1 MPHRPESKRGSLMTD
16 RKRALIIDPSS
27 IFRRTLK
34 TVILTSEP
42 HVAVTEAPNADLALE
57 ILRQQSP
64 DVVFLDIA
72 LPQSNGIE
80 FIRRIKKI
88 TPDTRIVVLT
98 SHDSTEQKE
107 ASFKQGAEVF
117 LSKESTVGLR
127 LIDVIHS
134 TLQLHGAT

>member
-1 MPHRPESKRGSLMTD
+1 MSD
-16 RKRALIIDPSS
+16 RKRALIIDQSS

-34 TVILTSEP
+34 EVIQTSEP
-42 HVAVTEAPNADLALE
+42 HVDVTEAPNADLALG
-57 ILRQQSP
+57 ILRNQSP

-72 LPQSNGIE
+72 LPRGNGIE
-80 FIRRIKKI
+80 FIRRIKGI

-107 ASFKQGAEVF
+107 ASLQQGADVF
-117 LSKESTVGLR
+117 LSKERSVGLR

-134 TLQLHGAT
+134 TLRLHGAA

>member
-1 MPHRPESKRGSLMTD
+1 MFIRHKI
-16 RKRALIIDPSS
+16 LILDPSP

-34 TVILTSEP
+34 SVIENSES
-42 HVAVTEAPNADLALE
+42 HVDVTEAGNSDQATPLIRKQA
-57 ILRQQSP
+57 P

-72 LPQSNGIE
+72 LPRGNGID
-80 FIRRIKKI
+80 FISRIKGI

-107 ASFKQGAEVF
+107 ASLQHGADIF
-117 LSKESTVGLR
+117 LSKERSVGLR

-134 TLQLHGAT
+134 TLRLHGAT

>member
-1 MPHRPESKRGSLMTD
+1 MAD
-16 RKRALIIDPSS
+16 RKRALIIDQSS

-34 TVILTSEP
+34 EVILTSEP
-42 HVAVTEAPNADLALE
+42 HVDVTEAPNADLALG
-57 ILRQQSP
+57 ILRNQSP

-72 LPQSNGIE
+72 LPRGNGIE
-80 FIRRIKKI
+80 FIRRIKGI

-107 ASFKQGAEVF
+107 ASLQQGADVF
-117 LSKESTVGLR
+117 LSKERSVGLR

-134 TLQLHGAT
+134 TLRLHGAA

>member
-1 MPHRPESKRGSLMTD
+1 VAKPSSFKKWTWPFTSPATMVLPSAATTQ
-16 RKRALIIDPSS
+16 ALI
-27 IFRRTLK
+27 
-34 TVILTSEP
+34 SE
-42 HVAVTEAPNADLALE
+42 
-57 ILRQQSP
+57 SP

-72 LPQSNGIE
+72 LPQGNGIE
-80 FIRRIKKI
+80 FIRRIKRI

-134 TLQLHGAT
+134 TLQLNGAA